1 MLYRTAPR
9 ETGVGKKKMRV
20 TNTEVQDLRAE
31 LGTGI
36 GNEIGLVQVAMSIS
50 IENKTFYVLW
60 QSDDEGYLSLANQYE
75 IDATADYEEL
85 AELLGIAT
93 EDVDRYDWSLMQ
105 NAQIAKVKEVA
116 QQAFDDYLKENE

>member
-31 LGTGI
+31 LGTGV

-93 EDVDRYDWSLMQ
+93 EDVDVMTGH
-105 NAQIAKVKEVA
+105 
-116 QQAFDDYLKENE
+116 

>member
-31 LGTGI
+31 LGTGV